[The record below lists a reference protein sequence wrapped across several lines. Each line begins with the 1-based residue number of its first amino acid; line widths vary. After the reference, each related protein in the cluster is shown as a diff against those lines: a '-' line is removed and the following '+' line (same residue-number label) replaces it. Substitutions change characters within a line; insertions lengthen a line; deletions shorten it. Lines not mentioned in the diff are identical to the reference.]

1 MRIIAKKVNK
11 RIRKVFTC
19 KDCNAGLALDFDY
32 KEFVDESYL

>member
-19 KDCNAGLALDFDY
+19 KDCNAGLAWEFYFKGVDY
-32 KEFVDESYL
+32 ELCN